1 MSDIL
6 YNSNSATHGA
16 SQYRQQFESA
26 GQHFSSEEAGLDPD
40 GRRRIQLFPKSMS

>member
-26 GQHFSSEEAGLDPD
+26 GHSSSEEAGLDPD